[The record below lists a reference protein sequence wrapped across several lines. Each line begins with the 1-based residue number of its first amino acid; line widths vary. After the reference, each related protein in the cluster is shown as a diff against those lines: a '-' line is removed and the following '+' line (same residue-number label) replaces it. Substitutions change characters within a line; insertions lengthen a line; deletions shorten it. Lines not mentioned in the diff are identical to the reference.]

1 LLSVKNSMINVYK
14 LRKEYEKNQFE
25 IENLNNNL
33 EANQECEKRK
43 EELSDEIIKELSSLL
58 SLNRVIFG
66 NTHWKLAWNHI
77 NLALCYLELKNL
89 PKQAKEHCEKAWEI
103 YLEDLRQ
110 EQINH
115 LTDSE
120 YETDRQFLDQ
130 NSDQHHMILNYVYGR
145 SCTLLKE

>member
-1 LLSVKNSMINVYK
+1 
-14 LRKEYEKNQFE
+14 
-25 IENLNNNL
+25 
-33 EANQECEKRK
+33 
-43 EELSDEIIKELSSLL
+43 
-58 SLNRVIFG
+58 LNRVIFG